1 MERLDTSYSAEIL
14 ELVYPEALRITYDE
28 DDLAAVRT
36 LLYNTETTVNIDTTV
51 QTIINE
57 EMSAYRA
64 GVRSLAQAQ
73 KIMQSRLWIYINE

>member
-1 MERLDTSYSAEIL
+1 MERLDTSYSAKIL

-64 GVRSLAQAQ
+64 GIRSLAQAQ